1 MRKHDYKKKYSPVH
15 GKHVYKHVY
24 GEGVYDVLSGLR
36 RKLFSKTAQKVANKV
51 AKKATTTAIDKTGNY
66 IGNKAGDKIVKLLQ
80 KKQGIPARDRSSL
93 VNPSRGKQRG
103 QRGNVFP
110 SKKLTDYEINE
121 RVQRIMSGSGK
132 GVALPVP

>member
-80 KKQGIPARDRSSL
+80 KRGRSPPLTSGNRERNSL
-93 VNPSRGKQRG
+93 
-103 QRGNVFP
+103 
-110 SKKLTDYEINE
+110 SKKPTAYEINE
-121 RVQRIMSGSGK
+121 RVQRIMSGTGRRR
-132 GVALPVP
+132 

>member
-36 RKLFSKTAQKVANKV
+36 RKLFSKTVQNVANKV

-66 IGNKAGDKIVKLLQ
+66 VGNKAGDKIVKLLQ
-80 KKQGIPARDRSSL
+80 KKQGIPSL
-93 VNPSRGKQRG
+93 VKPGKQKG
-103 QRGNVFP
+103 QKGNAKP

-121 RVQRIMSGSGK
+121 RVQRIMSGSGR
-132 GVALPVP
+132 GT